1 MHALRKHACNSAI
14 ADVLRAAMEETGD
27 EVPANYRFRDARDD
41 DKWLVRKEAVE
52 LHCPALDNHP
62 GMVIMALWQIRG
74 PLFLELTEDAV
85 KYCVEAIR
93 QSPETVPS
101 SPKRKRRKRLRRS
114 ASTPRKPEARRSA
127 MIPWNRT
134 WPEHQKLRQLPPYEA

>member
-1 MHALRKHACNSAI
+1 M
-14 ADVLRAAMEETGD
+14 RAAMEETGD

-62 GMVIMALWQIRG
+62 GMVIMALWQIHG

-114 ASTPRKPEARRSA
+114 ASTPRKPEAAAQCHDPMEQDVAGAS
-127 MIPWNRT
+127 
-134 WPEHQKLRQLPPYEA
+134 EAQAATSL

>member
-1 MHALRKHACNSAI
+1 MSKMQWWADMHALRKHACNSAI

-74 PLFLELTEDAV
+74 PLFLELIAQAETPQ
-85 KYCVEAIR
+85 EA
-93 QSPETVPS
+93 
-101 SPKRKRRKRLRRS
+101 S
-114 ASTPRKPEARRSA
+114 AQCQHSTKTGGSAQCHDPMEQDVAGASEAQAAAS
-127 MIPWNRT
+127 
-134 WPEHQKLRQLPPYEA
+134 L